1 MATGDIDDIFGRL
14 RGYLPSRWFGSPSDP
29 KPIRDAVLNGFA
41 VVLSYLYDLYSY
53 AKLQTRLATMT
64 DGWLDMFAA
73 DFFGTTLPRKAGESD
88 DSYRSRIK
96 AALFRE
102 KATRKGISDALFAL
116 TGRLPVIV
124 EAWRPL
130 DTGAY
135 AQGVPNPLAGPFG
148 APFGYNVAGVYGSMQ
163 LNAQF
168 FVTAFRPNDSAALSN
183 IDGYEINV
191 GGYNA
196 GSQISYASLTE
207 WTGGI
212 SDSDIYACVAGAKA
226 EGTVAWVHIRN

>member
-1 MATGDIDDIFGRL
+1 MATGDLDDIFGRL

-29 KPIRDAVLNGFA
+29 KPIRDAVIEGFA
-41 VVLSYLYDLYSY
+41 IVLSYLYGLYAY
-53 AKLQTRLATMT
+53 AKLQTRLASMT

-88 DSYRSRIK
+88 DSYRARIK

-116 TGRLPVIV
+116 TGRRPEIV

-135 AQGVPNPLAGPFG
+135 AQGFPNPMAGPFG
-148 APFGYNVAGVYGSMQ
+148 APFAYNVAGTYGSLQ
-163 LNAQF
+163 LHAQF
-168 FVTAFRPNDSAALSN
+168 FVTAFRPT
-183 IDGYEINV
+183 DGV
-191 GGYNA
+191 
-196 GSQISYASLTE
+196 
-207 WTGGI
+207 
-212 SDSDIYACVAGAKA
+212 SDSDIYACVADVKA
-226 EGTVAWVHIRN
+226 EGTIAWVQIRN